1 MLQSIFVGI
10 IVIVALV
17 YSAHCIYKVL
27 KHAGSSCYNCPIK
40 DACNN
45 RNKEKNNNLKSYTF
59 AGGAFE
65 IVQRYGSSRKEHL
78 VAYSGIDNEAV

>member
-45 RNKEKNNNLKSYTF
+45 RNKEKKAPKCNSKSIKTSEKHC
-59 AGGAFE
+59 FE
-65 IVQRYGSSRKEHL
+65 QKSR
-78 VAYSGIDNEAV
+78 

>member
-10 IVIVALV
+10 IVVVALV
-17 YSAHCIYKVL
+17 YSAHRIYKKVL

-45 RNKEKNNNLKSYTF
+45 RNKEQKAPKCNSKSIKTSEKHC
-59 AGGAFE
+59 FE
-65 IVQRYGSSRKEHL
+65 QKSR
-78 VAYSGIDNEAV
+78 

>member
-45 RNKEKNNNLKSYTF
+45 RNKEKKAN
-59 AGGAFE
+59 
-65 IVQRYGSSRKEHL
+65 
-78 VAYSGIDNEAV
+78 